1 MVFVLQ
7 QTSLSGFNLQTSHMA
22 ENASLSEENNK
33 IVKPKCNLIKTE
45 FLEYLSLLNNDEMLT
60 FI

>member
-22 ENASLSEENNK
+22 ENAWFSEENNK
-33 IVKPKCNLIKTE
+33 IVAKV
-45 FLEYLSLLNNDEMLT
+45 
-60 FI
+60 